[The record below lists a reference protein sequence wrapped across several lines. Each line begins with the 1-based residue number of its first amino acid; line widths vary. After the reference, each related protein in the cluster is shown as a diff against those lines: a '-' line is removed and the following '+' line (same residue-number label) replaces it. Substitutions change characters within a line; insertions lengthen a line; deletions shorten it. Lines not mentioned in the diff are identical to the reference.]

1 MSDVPATMILCAGL
15 GTRLRP
21 LTDWRAKPLVMVGDR
36 PAVAQILDRV
46 RAAGAARIVVNAHHR
61 ADDLRAF
68 LPRDVALSHEPAL
81 LGTAGGVA
89 NAAALLGDGDVVV
102 WNGDILAD
110 VDLRALASTHRS
122 GARVATL
129 VVRPRAAGEGNVGVD
144 KLGRVVRLRQETT
157 RAGEARGGEFLGIHQ
172 IGAQL
177 RSAIPMHGDLV
188 GDVYL
193 PALRAGATLGVL
205 DFSAPWW
212 DIGTMASYVDAN
224 LAWLAGRGD
233 DAWVASSACV
243 APAVTLC
250 ASIVGEGAF
259 VEGEGALERCIVWP
273 SARARAPLADAVI
286 APEGVHFVQA
296 AIARQK

>member
-21 LTDWRAKPLVMVGDR
+21 LSEWRAKPLVVVGDR
-36 PAVAQILDRV
+36 PAVAHILDRV
-46 RAAGAARIVVNAHHR
+46 RAAGAARVVVNAHHR

-68 LPRDVALSHEPAL
+68 LPRDVAISHEPVL

-144 KLGRVVRLRQETT
+144 ELGRVVRLRQETT

-205 DFSAPWW
+205 HFAEPWW

-224 LAWLAGRGD
+224 LAWLAARGD
-233 DAWVASSACV
+233 DAWVALGASV
-243 APAVTLC
+243 APAVELR
-250 ASIVGEGAF
+250 ASLVGEGAF

-273 SARARAPLADAVI
+273 GARARAPLADAVI
-286 APEGVHFVQA
+286 APEGVHFVEG